1 MIFFLPRANDI
12 CFLGCLRSL
21 KREGIYVISGLYNW
35 KKNQK
40 FLSNY
45 SKYLKKKITI
55 SNPAKKEDKFIKEI
69 KKLHS
74 KSTKKSEK
82 FFYLPTSDTNM
93 MVAIK
98 NWKKISKSF
107 FILGNKSFSKPNK
120 NVYCKLSMFRLF
132 EKNNINTPH
141 TDKFSEQNF
150 LQIQK
155 KYKYAIVKPSIK
167 DFAQTFYK
175 INIFKAVTL
184 KTLKEF
190 KIFKKKNKILIKD
203 LILQEKIKFNKI
215 NHELPLYLYVNKKH
229 EIVFSVC
236 GVKHFI
242 YPKKYGS
249 AGILGIT
256 ENKDLLDLAKKI
268 VKVIKW
274 RGILMIEFMY
284 CSKSKKWYVIEM
296 NGRPWLM
303 IDFFRRLGF
312 SFLKLLAYDFS
323 NFSLD
328 ETLKHFELKKKEA
341 IKKKSLHVDL
351 SILQNAIDDDSQNF
365 AKIKKILEKSKNI
378 SVSSLDNDDIKP
390 FYQEIKFVE
399 NKLVKLVS

>member
-12 CFLGCLRSL
+12 CFLGCIRSL
-21 KREGIYVISGLYNW
+21 RREGIHVISGLYNW
-35 KKNQK
+35 KIKQK
-40 FLSNY
+40 FLSSY

-55 SNPAKKEDKFIKEI
+55 SNPAKKEDKFIQQI

-74 KSTKKSEK
+74 KFKKNSEK

-98 NWKKISKSF
+98 NWKKISKNF

-120 NVYCKLSMFRLF
+120 NVYCKFSMFRLF
-132 EKNNINTPH
+132 ERNNINTPY
-141 TDKFSEQNF
+141 TNKFSQRNF
-150 LQIQK
+150 LKIQK
-155 KYKYAIVKPSIK
+155 KYKYAIVKPGIK

-175 INIFKAVTL
+175 INTFKAVTL

-190 KIFKKKNKILIKD
+190 KIFENKNKMLIKD
-203 LILQEKIKFNKI
+203 LILQEKIKFKKI
-215 NHELPLYLYVNKKH
+215 SHELPLYLYVNKKH

-236 GVKHFI
+236 GLKHFI
-242 YPKKYGS
+242 HPKKYGT

-256 ENKDLLDLAKKI
+256 ENKELLDLAKKI

-274 RGILMIEFMY
+274 RGILMIEFMQ
-284 CSKSKKWYVIEM
+284 CSKTKKWQVIEM

-312 SFLKLLAYDFS
+312 SFLKLLVYDFS

-328 ETLKHFELKKKEA
+328 ETLKNFEIKKKDA
-341 IKKKSLHVDL
+341 IKKRSLHVDL
-351 SILQNAIDDDSQNF
+351 SILQNAIDNDSKNF
-365 AKIKKILEKSKNI
+365 FKIKKILKKSKSI
-378 SVSSLDNDDIKP
+378 SVSSLDKDDKQP

-399 NKLVKLVS
+399 NKLVKLVC